1 MRKWTGCDGLLL
13 KKFEVFGFKSFA
25 DKTELEF
32 SPGINAI
39 VGPNGSGK
47 SNLSDAIRW
56 ALGEQS
62 IRNLRGAKMED
73 VIFSGTTLRR
83 PLGIAEVSLTFDN
96 YDALLPLDYG
106 EVTVTRRVFRSGES
120 EYFINKTHCRLKDL
134 QELLAG
140 TGLGRESM
148 AVIGQNKID
157 EILNSKPEER
167 RLIFEEVIG
176 IARYKQRRKDAI
188 RKMEDTEQNL
198 TRVRDII
205 AEIETQLEPLRESAE
220 KTSRYNKLYTQY
232 VQCKTT
238 LFINRYDVAQGQLT
252 RLTVEEKKALDA
264 SIAASTQT
272 SVAES
277 ERELLGAELSN
288 TDEQL
293 LYYDRVLAAGSLSL
307 QKADG
312 RIQVGRERM
321 EHILQRQGQLAA
333 EETQLSQRRD
343 LLLGTL
349 AECEQ
354 KLSALRAEEEVA
366 AAEVDTSAVLLEKQN
381 ESIKTLQ
388 HKIHEARDLVFD
400 QLQDVVDE
408 RNNLRQAE
416 REIEMLGNQ
425 RIRLMRELD
434 SLSAEYQAAGDL
446 RKEKETEYQS
456 YMLQSEKLSRLQI
469 TLAKERE
476 TLETDLRQHQQREK
490 EATNRYQECMSK
502 RKVLASMQS
511 AYEGFSFGSRSVLR
525 STQPWRTGILGAVA
539 QLLSVPDPYV
549 VAIETS
555 LGAAMQNIVAEDE
568 KTAKAAVNFLKEGRL
583 GRATFLPLES
593 IRAQGPRD
601 FELLAAASPDAVGMA
616 ASLVET
622 EPRFKVLKEMMLGR
636 TIVAK
641 DLDSALRLSRNSGQ
655 RLRIVTLEGE
665 LINPGGAI
673 TGGRSS
679 QKEQGFLSRQN
690 EIDELGR
697 EVTKAEK
704 QMETIAGNIR
714 QSSEEIAGH
723 EQKLTEVRH
732 EQSQAELQKND
743 IERGLIR
750 WCQDEER
757 LRLAVDTCRQEIKQ
771 RESQTLQQT
780 QLAEATSE
788 RLESLREREAENK
801 EKIDDWQAELVQT
814 QSERDIQD
822 KIVTELRIRQND
834 FRHRRE
840 NAVADQSRQADEKN
854 RIDRQWQTLRTEAAT
869 VAGQQSETDRELQ
882 DVLFEREDL
891 IGKNE
896 RYRAFRNELYAEK
909 TRMLADAQ
917 KLDRTLRDLK
927 RRCHELEETLHSVRL
942 DFTKCEFEVKNCR
955 DQIEGQYN
963 VSLEEAART
972 RIDAPVAEIEAQARK
987 CETEIQEIG
996 PVNPAAV
1003 EEYRRTAD
1011 RYEFMQ
1017 SQSVDL
1023 ETAAASL
1030 RQIIAD
1036 IDRTMAERFAV
1047 GFAEI
1052 NAHFADIFVRLF
1064 GGGSATL
1071 ELSASENILE
1081 SGVEIFVQPP
1091 GKRRQNLALLSGGER
1106 ALTVISILFSFLA
1119 YRPAPFCVIDEI
1131 DSALDEANV
1140 RRFSE
1145 FLTTYSKRSQFIVV
1159 THRKGTMEAA
1169 DILHGVTMEDSG
1181 VSRLVSVKFL
1191 EDGKQIEEGRMM
1203 RGTN

>member
-1 MRKWTGCDGLLL
+1 MLL

-73 VIFSGTTLRR
+73 VIFSGTTQRR

-167 RLIFEEVIG
+167 RLLFEEVIG
-176 IARYKQRRKDAI
+176 IARYKQRRKDAV

-205 AEIETQLEPLRESAE
+205 AEIETQLEPLKESAE
-220 KTSRYNKLYTQY
+220 KTDRYNKLYAHY

-238 LFINRYDVAQGQLT
+238 LFINRYDVAKAQLM
-252 RLTVEEKKALDA
+252 RLAAEEKQTLDA
-264 SIAASTQT
+264 SIAAATQT
-272 SVAES
+272 SVTDT
-277 ERELLGAELSN
+277 ERELMGAEMSH

-293 LYYDRVLAAGSLSL
+293 LYYDRVLAANSLSL
-307 QKADG
+307 QKAEG
-312 RIQVGRERM
+312 RIQVSRERM
-321 EHILQRQGQLAA
+321 EHIHQRQGQLAA
-333 EETQLSQRRD
+333 DEKQLTERRD
-343 LLLGTL
+343 LLSGTL
-349 AECEQ
+349 AESAE
-354 KLSALRAEEEVA
+354 KLSSLRTEEETA
-366 AAEVDTSAVLLEKQN
+366 AFAMNEAARLLEKQN
-381 ESIKTLQ
+381 ESIKLLQ
-388 HKIHEARDLVFD
+388 QRIHEARDMVFD
-400 QLQDVVDE
+400 QLQEVVDE

-416 REIEMLGNQ
+416 REIEMLVQ
-425 RIRLMRELD
+425 QKARLTRELE
-434 SLSAEYQAAGDL
+434 SLSGEYQAACTL
-446 RKEKETEYQS
+446 RKAKEAEYKS
-456 YMLQSEKLSRLQI
+456 YLQQSE
-469 TLAKERE
+469 TLALSQLSLVKERE
-476 TLETDLRQHQQREK
+476 KLELELRQHQQWEK
-490 EATNRYQECMSK
+490 EATNKHQECLSK

-511 AYEGFSFGSRSVLR
+511 AYEGFSYGSRNVLK
-525 STQPWRTGILGAVA
+525 STQPWRTGVLGAVA
-539 QLLSVPDPYV
+539 QLMSVPDPYV
-549 VAIETS
+549 MAIETT
-555 LGAAMQNIVAEDE
+555 LGAAMQNIVTQNEQI
-568 KTAKAAVNFLKEGRL
+568 AKEAVSFLKEGRL
-583 GRATFLPLES
+583 GRATFLPLDA

-601 FELLAAASPDAVGMA
+601 FELMAASSPGALGLA

-622 EPRFKVLKEMMLGR
+622 EPRYRVLKEMLLGR
-636 TIVAK
+636 TVVAT
-641 DLDSALRLSRNSGQ
+641 DLDAALRLSRNSGQ
-655 RLRIVTLEGE
+655 RLRIVTLDGE
-665 LINPGGAI
+665 LINPGGSI

-690 EIDELGR
+690 EIDELTREIAIVETKLGKISDDIQQASEKISQNEMNIR
-697 EVTKAEK
+697 EVRQAE
-704 QMETIAGNIR
+704 
-714 QSSEEIAGH
+714 
-723 EQKLTEVRH
+723 
-732 EQSQAELQKND
+732 SQAALQKND
-743 IERGLIR
+743 IERGLVR
-750 WCQDEER
+750 WGQDEEK
-757 LRLAVDTCRQEIKQ
+757 LRLAVDTCRQEIEQ
-771 RESQTLQQT
+771 GEVRSRQQIGI
-780 QLAEATSE
+780 AEATRV
-788 RLESLREREAENK
+788 RLESLREREEQSKEN
-801 EKIDDWQAELVQT
+801 IDEWQAELVQT
-814 QSERDIQD
+814 QTDRDVQD
-822 KIVTELRIRQND
+822 KEVTELRIRQND

-840 NAVADQSRQADEKN
+840 NAVADQNRQAEEQG
-854 RIDRQWQTLRTEAAT
+854 RIDRQWHILHEESILVTKQQAETE
-869 VAGQQSETDRELQ
+869 RELQ
-882 DVLFEREDL
+882 DALFEREDL
-891 IGKNE
+891 VGKNE
-896 RYRAFRNELYAEK
+896 RYRVFRNELYAEK
-909 TRMLADAQ
+909 NRIIAEVQ
-917 KLDRTLRDLK
+917 KLDRLLRELK
-927 RRCHELEETLHSVRL
+927 RRCHDLEETLHTVQL
-942 DFTKCEFEVKNCR
+942 DYAKYEFEVKNCQE
-955 DQIEGQYN
+955 QIEGQYN
-963 VSLEEAART
+963 ISLAEATRN
-972 RIDAPVAEIEAQARK
+972 RIDAPVEEIEAQSRH
-987 CETEIQEIG
+987 CELEIQEIG
-996 PVNPAAV
+996 PVNPTAV

-1017 SQSVDL
+1017 SQSTDL
-1023 ETAAASL
+1023 ETAVTSL

-1052 NAHFADIFVRLF
+1052 NTHFAEIFVRLF

-1071 ELSASENILE
+1071 ELSPAENILE
-1081 SGVEIFVQPP
+1081 AGVEIFVQPP

-1119 YRPAPFCVIDEI
+1119 YRPAPFCVIDEV
-1131 DSALDEANV
+1131 DSALDESNV
-1140 RRFSE
+1140 RRFSQ
-1145 FLTTYSKRSQFIVV
+1145 FLTEYSKHSQFIVV

-1191 EDGKQIEEGRMM
+1191 EDGKPTEEGRMM
-1203 RGTN
+1203 SGTI

>member
-1 MRKWTGCDGLLL
+1 MLL

-73 VIFSGTTLRR
+73 VIFSGTTQRR

-120 EYFINKTHCRLKDL
+120 EYYINKTHCRLKDL

-167 RLIFEEVIG
+167 RLLFEEVIG
-176 IARYKQRRKDAI
+176 IARYKQRRKDAV

-220 KTSRYNKLYTQY
+220 KTSRYNKLYAQY

-238 LFINRYDVAQGQLT
+238 LFINRYDVAQTQLT
-252 RLTVEEKKALDA
+252 RLAAEEKRALDA
-264 SIAASTQT
+264 SIAAATQM
-272 SVAES
+272 SVADS
-277 ERELLGAELSN
+277 EREFLGAELAN
-288 TDEQL
+288 ADEQL
-293 LYYDRVLAAGSLSL
+293 LYYDRVLAAGNLSL

-321 EHILQRQGQLAA
+321 EHIQQRQGQLTVD
-333 EETQLSQRRD
+333 EKQLTLRQE
-343 LLLGTL
+343 LLSGSL
-349 AECEQ
+349 AESEK
-354 KLSALRAEEEVA
+354 KLSALLDEEEVSASELNEA
-366 AAEVDTSAVLLEKQN
+366 ALLLDKQN
-381 ESIKTLQ
+381 QSITKLQ
-388 HKIHEARDLVFD
+388 QQIHEARDLVFD
-400 QLQDVVDE
+400 QLQEVVDE

-416 REIEMLGNQ
+416 REIEMLTQ
-425 RIRLMRELD
+425 QKKRLTREME
-434 SLSAEYQAAGDL
+434 SLSADYQAAEAL
-446 RKEKETEYQS
+446 RRDKEAEYQS
-456 YMLQSEKLSRLQI
+456 YMQQSETLSRTQK
-469 TLAKERE
+469 AAVQEKEKIE
-476 TLETDLRQHQQREK
+476 IELRQQRQWEK
-490 EATNRYQECMSK
+490 EATNRLQECMSK

-511 AYEGFSFGSRSVLR
+511 AYEGFSFGSRNVLK
-525 STQPWRTGILGAVA
+525 STQPWRNGVLGAVA
-539 QLLSVPDPYV
+539 QLLSVPDAYV
-549 VAIETS
+549 TAIETT
-555 LGAAMQNIVAEDE
+555 LGAAMQNIVTQNEQ
-568 KTAKAAVNFLKEGRL
+568 TAKEAVIFLKEGRL
-583 GRATFLPLES
+583 GRATFLPLDA

-601 FELLAAASPDAVGMA
+601 FELTAAASPGAIGLA

-622 EPRFKVLKEMMLGR
+622 EPQYKVLKEMLLGR
-636 TIVAK
+636 TIVAT
-641 DLDSALRLSRNSGQ
+641 DLDAALRLSRNSGQ
-655 RLRIVTLEGE
+655 RLRIVTLDGE
-665 LINPGGAI
+665 LINPGGSI

-690 EIDELGR
+690 EIDDLNR
-697 EVTKAEK
+697 EITKTEAQLVKITGAIQAATEK
-704 QMETIAGNIR
+704 LAQNEMKIQEIR
-714 QSSEEIAGH
+714 QAE
-723 EQKLTEVRH
+723 
-732 EQSQAELQKND
+732 SQAALQKND

-750 WCQDEER
+750 WCQDEDR
-757 LRLAVDTCRQEIKQ
+757 LRLAVDTCRQEIEQ
-771 RESQTLQQT
+771 GEVRSLQQKEFAETT
-780 QLAEATSE
+780 QL
-788 RLESLREREAENK
+788 RLESLRVREEASK
-801 EKIDDWQAELVQT
+801 GKIEDWQAELIQT
-814 QSERDIQD
+814 QADRDIQD
-822 KIVTELRIRQND
+822 KEVTELRIRQND

-840 NAVADQSRQADEKN
+840 NAVADQNRQAEEQG
-854 RIDRQWQTLRTEAAT
+854 RIASQWQKLHEEIST
-869 VAGQQSETDRELQ
+869 VARQREETERELQ
-882 DVLFEREDL
+882 DASFERDDL
-891 IGKNE
+891 VAKNE
-896 RYRAFRNELYAEK
+896 HYRIFRNELYTEK
-909 TRMLADAQ
+909 SRLLSEAQ
-917 KLDRTLRDLK
+917 KLDRLLRDLK
-927 RRCHELEETLHSVRL
+927 RRCHDLEETLHTVQL
-942 DFTKCEFEVKNCR
+942 DYAKYEFEVKNCKE
-955 DQIEGQYN
+955 QIEGQYN
-963 VSLEEAART
+963 SSLEEAARN
-972 RIDAPVAEIEAQARK
+972 RIDAPVAEIEAQAGR
-987 CETEIQEIG
+987 CESDIQLIG

-1017 SQSVDL
+1017 SQSSDL
-1023 ETAAASL
+1023 ETAVASL

-1036 IDRTMAERFAV
+1036 IDRTMSERFAV
-1047 GFAEI
+1047 GFAKI
-1052 NAHFADIFVRLF
+1052 NEHFADIFVRLF

-1071 ELSASENILE
+1071 ELSPAENILE

-1119 YRPAPFCVIDEI
+1119 YRPAPFCVIDEV
-1131 DSALDEANV
+1131 DSALDESNV

-1145 FLTTYSKRSQFIVV
+1145 FLTEYSKHSQFIVV

-1191 EDGKQIEEGRMM
+1191 EDGKATEEGRMM
-1203 RGTN
+1203 RGTT

>member
-1 MRKWTGCDGLLL
+1 MLL

-47 SNLSDAIRW
+47 SNISDAIRW

-73 VIFSGTTLRR
+73 VIFSGTTQRR

-120 EYFINKTHCRLKDL
+120 EYYINKTHCRLKDL

-157 EILNSKPEER
+157 EILNTKPEDR
-167 RLIFEEVIG
+167 RLLFEEVIG
-176 IARYKQRRKDAI
+176 IARYKQRRKDAV

-205 AEIETQLEPLRESAE
+205 AEIETQLDPLRESAE
-220 KTSRYNKLYTQY
+220 KTSRYNKLYAQF

-238 LFINRYDVAQGQLT
+238 LFINRYDVAESRLKQLM
-252 RLTVEEKKALDA
+252 LEEKTALDA

-272 SVAES
+272 SVTES
-277 ERELLGAELSN
+277 ERELVGAELSQ

-293 LYYDRVLAAGSLSL
+293 LYYDRVLAAGNLAL

-312 RIQVGRERM
+312 RIQVSRERM
-321 EHILQRQGQLAA
+321 EHITQRQ
-333 EETQLSQRRD
+333 TQLSAEENQLSGRRT
-343 LLLGTL
+343 LLTGSLEE
-349 AECEQ
+349 AVK
-354 KLSALRAEEEVA
+354 KLSVLRLEEEKAESELDQA
-366 AAEVDTSAVLLEKQN
+366 ATLLEKQN
-381 ESIKTLQ
+381 DSIKTLQ
-388 HKIHEARDLVFD
+388 QQIHEARDLVFD

-416 REIEMLGNQ
+416 REIELLTQQKN
-425 RIRLMRELD
+425 RVTREQQ
-434 SLSAEYQAAGDL
+434 SLISEYKAAGDL
-446 RKEKETEYQS
+446 RQAKENEYQT
-456 YMLQSEKLSRLQI
+456 YLQQSDALSDRQAVLV
-469 TLAKERE
+469 KERE
-476 TLETDLRQHQQREK
+476 SLEADLRQYQQQEK
-490 EATNRYQECMSK
+490 EAANRRQECLSK

-511 AYEGFSFGSRSVLR
+511 AYEGFSFGSRNVLK
-525 STQPWRTGILGAVA
+525 STQPWQKGILGAVA
-539 QLLSVPDPYV
+539 QLLSVPDAYV
-549 VAIETS
+549 TAIETT
-555 LGAAMQNIVAEDE
+555 LGAALQNIVTEDE
-568 KTAKAAVNFLKEGRL
+568 KTAKEAVSFLKEGRL

-601 FELLAAASPDAVGMA
+601 FELTAAAGDGAVGLA
-616 ASLVET
+616 SSLVDT
-622 EPRFKVLKEMMLGR
+622 EPRFKVLKDMLLGR
-636 TIVAK
+636 TLVATN
-641 DLDSALRLSRNSGQ
+641 LDAALKISRNSGQ

-665 LINPGGAI
+665 LINPGGSI

-690 EIDELGR
+690 EIDELTR
-697 EVTKAEK
+697 EIAKAEQQLEK
-704 QMETIAGNIR
+704 ITESVQHT
-714 QSSEEIAGH
+714 SSLI
-723 EQKLTEVRH
+723 TENNQQTK
-732 EQSQAELQKND
+732 ENQQLQAQAELQKKD
-743 IERGLIR
+743 IERGLVR

-757 LRLAVDTCRQEIKQ
+757 LRLAVETCRQEIEQ
-771 RESQTLQQT
+771 SGILALQQT
-780 QLAEATSE
+780 QLADAT
-788 RLESLREREAENK
+788 RVKLELLKEREAENK
-801 EKIDDWQAELVQT
+801 GKIDDWQLELTQT
-814 QSERDIQD
+814 QSERDLQD
-822 KIVTELRIRQND
+822 QKVTSLRIRQND

-840 NAVADQSRQADEKN
+840 NALADQTRQTEEKD
-854 RIDRQWQTLRTEAAT
+854 RIDQQWHSLRTEAEG
-869 VAGQQSETDRELQ
+869 VASQKEETERDLQ
-882 DVLFEREDL
+882 DASFEREDL
-891 IGKNE
+891 VNKNE
-896 RYRAFRNELYAEK
+896 KYRLFRNELFADKSRLLAE
-909 TRMLADAQ
+909 TQ
-917 KLDRTLRDLK
+917 KLDRALRDLK
-927 RRCHELEETLHSVRL
+927 RKCHDLEETLHTVQL
-942 DFTKCEFEVKNCR
+942 DYAKCEFEIKTCR
-955 DQIEGQYN
+955 EQIESQYN
-963 VSLEEAART
+963 VSLEEAHRN
-972 RIDAPVAEIEAQARK
+972 RIDAPVAEIEAQARR
-987 CETEIQEIG
+987 CEAEIQEIG
-996 PVNPAAV
+996 PVNPTAV
-1003 EEYRRTAD
+1003 DEYRRTAD

-1017 SQSVDL
+1017 SQSIDL
-1023 ETAAASL
+1023 ETAVTSL

-1036 IDRTMAERFAV
+1036 IDQTMAERFTA
-1047 GFAEI
+1047 GFNEI
-1052 NAHFADIFVRLF
+1052 NKHFADIFVRLF
-1064 GGGSATL
+1064 GGGSAIL
-1071 ELSASENILE
+1071 ELSTPDNVLE

-1145 FLTTYSKRSQFIVV
+1145 FLTEYSKQSQFIVV

-1191 EDGKQIEEGRMM
+1191 EDGKQMEEGRMM